1 MAKRGWGT
9 ARVQCQHAMYQV
21 EEMRGLRTLVSGEH
35 DLGILEELCAKHVG
49 QSMVLLVEGEDGAV
63 GCAYE
68 NELGMIAS
76 GGRTWG
82 RVRVSATSVHFFS
95 PSPRRKSS
103 NLSKES
109 VSSRQGP
116 PSAHPISSHLYHAK
130 AEAEE
135 PRKNRDVP
143 IGGVHF
149 GVFVAVRDWSTRGI
163 SKLLT
168 VVVVV
173 HCEICVKTSG
183 LSELH
188 TYKKVGAKRLFT
200 FHRG

>member
-1 MAKRGWGT
+1 M
-9 ARVQCQHAMYQV
+9 
-21 EEMRGLRTLVSGEH
+21 RTLVSGEH
-35 DLGILEELCAKHVG
+35 DLGILEELCAKHVA
-49 QSMVLLVEGEDGAV
+49 QSVVLLVEGEDGAV
-63 GCAYE
+63 RCAYE

-76 GGRTWG
+76 SGRVWG

-109 VSSRQGP
+109 IGLLSTRAST
-116 PSAHPISSHLYHAK
+116 AHPMSSHLYQAK
-130 AEAEE
+130 AEAEVPGE
-135 PRKNRDVP
+135 NRNIP

-149 GVFVAVRDWSTRGI
+149 GVFVVVRNRSTRGI

-168 VVVVV
+168 VIVVV
-173 HCEICVKTSG
+173 HCEFCVKTSG
-183 LSELH
+183 LSEFH
-188 TYKKVGAKRLFT
+188 TYKKVGAKRQFN